1 MIRLTTSHY
10 RVLFALCALAVLV
23 LSLLPP
29 DAPEVTTGWDKANHL
44 LAFGTLA
51 VLGVRAWPARLWH
64 LVLALTAYGGA
75 IEILQSLTSYRDP
88 SWADLLAD
96 VLGIAVGLALSLR
109 VIRA

>member
-1 MIRLTTSHY
+1 MIRLSTSNY
-10 RVLFALCALAVLV
+10 RVLFVLCALAVLV

-51 VLGVRAWPARLWH
+51 ALGIRAWPARPWH
-64 LVLALTAYGGA
+64 LALGLTAYGAA
-75 IEILQSLTSYRDP
+75 IEILQSLTSFRDP

-96 VLGIAVGLALSLR
+96 VLGIAIGLALSPR